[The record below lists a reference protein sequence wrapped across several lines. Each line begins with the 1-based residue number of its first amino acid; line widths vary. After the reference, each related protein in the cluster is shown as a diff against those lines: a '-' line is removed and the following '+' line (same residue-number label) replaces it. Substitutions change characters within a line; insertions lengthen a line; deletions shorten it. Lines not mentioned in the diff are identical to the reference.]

1 MLPMVRPHVVDL
13 SFIVTCAHQKIKAL
27 FCHINFDYAKNVKKW
42 FVFLSTFFLLNIKKK
57 RKIYTKLDQ
66 ASKFTLT
73 LLNYSDIFY
82 ELYEL

>member
-1 MLPMVRPHVVDL
+1 MVRPHVVDL

-27 FCHINFDYAKNVKKW
+27 FCRINFDYVKNAVKKC
-42 FVFLSTFFLLNIKKK
+42 FVFVSTFFLLSIKKK

-66 ASKFTLT
+66 TSKFTST
-73 LLNYSDIFY
+73 LFNYSDIFY